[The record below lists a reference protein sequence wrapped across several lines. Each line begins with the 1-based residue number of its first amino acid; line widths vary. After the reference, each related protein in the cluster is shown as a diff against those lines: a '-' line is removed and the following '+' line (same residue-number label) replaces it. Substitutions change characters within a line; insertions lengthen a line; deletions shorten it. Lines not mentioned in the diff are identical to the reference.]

1 MLWESVVKEVESVS
15 PIMQKESD
23 ENIKFVYL
31 KTVYKEVLALRNRQK
46 QIDELERRQVI
57 EYIKL
62 RVMKYHK
69 EGNSNTL
76 KSEIVKTL
84 VAITN
89 SPSTPESIPPPTQ
102 PNLDHPYT
110 LLACMLNLTAFP
122 FFLGSLQSSLH
133 IYTF

>member
-1 MLWESVVKEVESVS
+1 VIEVIKILWESVVKEVESVS

-23 ENIKFVYL
+23 ENVKFVYL
-31 KTVYKEVLALRNRQK
+31 KTVYKAVLALRNRQK
-46 QIDELERRQVI
+46 QIDELESRQVI

-69 EGNSNTL
+69 EGNNNTL

-89 SPSTPESIPPPTQ
+89 SP
-102 PNLDHPYT
+102 
-110 LLACMLNLTAFP
+110 
-122 FFLGSLQSSLH
+122 
-133 IYTF
+133 